1 MITCMIYT
9 SFEQLLMLVARKK
22 KHSAPYNQYIPG
34 NSLSPIFWDREFTY
48 PFQRFMVASNNRG
61 DEGRDLNH
69 MVYELFLGDGFKIHL
84 CLESFFFQLEWY
96 FSVVSLDELNILE
109 SPNSTQR

>member
-1 MITCMIYT
+1 MIACIIYT
-9 SFEQLLMLVARKK
+9 SFEQLLMLVARKII
-22 KHSAPYNQYIPG
+22 HSTLYNQYIPG
-34 NSLSPIFWDREFTY
+34 NSLSPIFWDGESTY

-84 CLESFFFQLEWY
+84 
-96 FSVVSLDELNILE
+96 
-109 SPNSTQR
+109 